1 METTQRLEELQSHIE
16 ELTQVLSS
24 QHEEE
29 QTTLTPNQ
37 RAAVQ
42 HCLLHLRAVAAHNGP
57 MMEAAIVQVATEVL
71 LRQATAELAMI
82 RAKAH

>member
-1 METTQRLEELQSHIE
+1 MSAQDFSTFCLGVGCMTKCETC
-16 ELTQVLSS
+16 
-24 QHEEE
+24 QHEEG
-29 QTTLTPNQ
+29 QATLTPNQ

-42 HCLLHLRAVAAHNGP
+42 HCLIHLRAVAAHNGP
-57 MMEAAIVQVATEVL
+57 MMEAAIVQVATEIL

>member
-1 METTQRLEELQSHIE
+1 METTQRLEELQSHIDD
-16 ELTQVLSS
+16 LTKGLR
-24 QHEEE
+24 QHEAE
-29 QTTLTPNQ
+29 QEALTPAQ

-57 MMEAAIVQVATEVL
+57 MMEAAIVQVATEIL

>member
-1 METTQRLEELQSHIE
+1 METTQRLEELQTHIE
-16 ELTQVLSS
+16 ELAQGLSH
-24 QHEEE
+24 HEAE
-29 QTTLTPNQ
+29 QATLTPNQ

-42 HCLLHLRAVAAHNGP
+42 HCLIHLRAVAAHNGT
-57 MMEAAIVQVATEVL
+57 MMEAAIVQVATEIL